1 MGPIC
6 LVLESK
12 GKDRNQSGISWQGR
26 TEKKGPAKVLENKR
40 AIGPFL
46 NYLKST
52 DVGGREGAKGRDV
65 DWERRNYPA
74 GEEYWAWAK
83 GQTEAEKT

>member
-1 MGPIC
+1 M
-6 LVLESK
+6 
-12 GKDRNQSGISWQGR
+12 
-26 TEKKGPAKVLENKR
+26 LENER

-46 NYLKST
+46 DYLKST

-74 GEEYWAWAK
+74 GEESHWA
-83 GQTEAEKT
+83 